1 MNQGGLSARQPLSGV
16 IEEEEAPQE
25 DQANKTVELLST
37 IIQYV
42 VNVKID
48 HIIKIMLEHHNTQ
61 SDGQL
66 PETQVD

>member
-1 MNQGGLSARQPLSGV
+1 M
-16 IEEEEAPQE
+16 
-25 DQANKTVELLST
+25 ELLST

-61 SDGQL
+61 DNGQL
-66 PETQVD
+66 PDSQVDLVN